1 MTQYQP
7 YPGGAA
13 TPPPVVQPDPPPSIL
28 NAVKCMYAGAVL
40 SGVYLIVGL
49 VSISA
54 IKAAIRHALPHASAA
69 TINSDMRAAVVDA
82 VLSGAIGI
90 GLWLWMAAMN
100 RRGRNW
106 ARILSTVFFALDTL
120 GVLLGF
126 GQHTPVLTK
135 LLSIL
140 VWLAGLGAMIFMW
153 QAVSTAYYRAA
164 R

>member
-13 TPPPVVQPDPPPSIL
+13 MPPMAQPDPPPSIL
-28 NAVKCMYAGAVL
+28 NAVKCMYAGAEL
-40 SGVYLIVGL
+40 SGLSLIVGL
-49 VSISA
+49 ISISA
-54 IKAAIRHALPHASAA
+54 IKSAIR
-69 TINSDMRAAVVDA
+69 T
-82 VLSGAIGI
+82 

-106 ARILSTVFFALDTL
+106 ARILSTIFFALDTL

-153 QAVSTAYYRAA
+153 QAVSTAYYKGA

>member
-13 TPPPVVQPDPPPSIL
+13 MPPMAQPDPPPSIL

-40 SGVYLIVGL
+40 SGLSLIVGL
-49 VSISA
+49 ISISA
-54 IKAAIRHALPHASAA
+54 IKSAIRTALPNASAA
-69 TINSDMRAAVVDA
+69 TINSDMRAAVVDI

-106 ARILSTVFFALDTL
+106 ARILSTIFFALDTL

-153 QAVSTAYYRAA
+153 QAVSTAYYKGA